1 MSDREKYRTRGGYF
15 LLTRKPDSA
24 IEEFTAL
31 VKAYPADT
39 AGLANLAF
47 AYFVKRD
54 MANAL
59 DWGRRA
65 IEIYP
70 KNVPQ
75 RNNFGLIAMYAG
87 DFETGIREQ
96 KTVLQMNPKFVLGF
110 VGLALSQLAAG
121 QAPDA
126 IATWNALAAV
136 GPDGASAAAA
146 GLADLALYEGRIL
159 DARGILEKAI
169 EADIAARNGEEAA
182 RKLTTLAEAFLAS
195 GQPAKAAAAADRARG
210 MSKDLAVS
218 VSAARVLL
226 VAGEEKKALAVAGD
240 LEQQLEADPQMYAA
254 LLKGD
259 VELKRR
265 NFREAIARF
274 KEAQKQ
280 GDSWLGRYD
289 LGRAYLEAGSFTEA
303 DKELEACLKRR
314 GEATAVYLD
323 EVPTY
328 RILPPVYFYLGR
340 VREGLKN
347 AAGAAEAY
355 KSFLAVKKGGGDALV
370 ADAKRRTGSK

>member
-1 MSDREKYRTRGGYF
+1 
-15 LLTRKPDSA
+15 
-24 IEEFTAL
+24 
-31 VKAYPADT
+31 
-39 AGLANLAF
+39 
-47 AYFVKRD
+47 
-54 MANAL
+54 
-59 DWGRRA
+59 
-65 IEIYP
+65 
-70 KNVPQ
+70 
-75 RNNFGLIAMYAG
+75 MYAG

-121 QAPDA
+121 QPAEA

-136 GPDGASAAAA
+136 GPDGASAGAA

-169 EADIAARNGEEAA
+169 AEDTAAKNADEAA
-182 RKLTTLAEAFLAS
+182 RKLTTLAEAFLAG
-195 GQPAKAAAAADRARG
+195 GQPAKAVAAAERARG
-210 MSKDLAVS
+210 LSKDLAAT

-226 VAGEEKKALAVAGD
+226 EAGEEKKALAVAGE

-254 LLKGD
+254 ILKGEA
-259 VELKRR
+259 ELKRR

-280 GDSWLGRYD
+280 GDSWLVRYG

-323 EVPTY
+323 EVPSY
-328 RILPPVYFYLGR
+328 HILPPVSFYLGR

-347 AAGAAEAY
+347 AAGAADAY
-355 KSFLAVKKGGGDALV
+355 KSFLAVKKGEGDALV